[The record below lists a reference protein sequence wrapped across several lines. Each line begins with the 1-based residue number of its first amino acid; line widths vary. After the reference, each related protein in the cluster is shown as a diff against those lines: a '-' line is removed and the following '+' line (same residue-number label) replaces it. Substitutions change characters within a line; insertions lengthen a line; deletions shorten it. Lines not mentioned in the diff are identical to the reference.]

1 MIQLILIIVET
12 GRNSSTDAALLRCG
26 TRPVAF
32 LPQAMRRSAR
42 FGTKPHAFVSSAPR
56 HCHRTATNGNG
67 TLMAVLR
74 LPDASAR
81 FPEFAS
87 F

>member
-32 LPQAMRRSAR
+32 LPQAVHVPAD
-42 FGTKPHAFVSSAPR
+42 FYAK
-56 HCHRTATNGNG
+56 
-67 TLMAVLR
+67 R
-74 LPDASAR
+74 LPSTHRGRAIAT
-81 FPEFAS
+81 PPPQMAMEG
-87 F
+87 

>member
-42 FGTKPHAFVSSAPR
+42 FGTKSLPSSHPRRAIATAPPQ
-56 HCHRTATNGNG
+56 
-67 TLMAVLR
+67 MAMER
-74 LPDASAR
+74 
-81 FPEFAS
+81 
-87 F
+87 